1 MNLTITGWLFA
12 FLAIVIIL
20 WANFD
25 LKRRTEEGRFIE
37 RVQQLI
43 CTIHFLG
50 VILWIERYRFGI
62 TSPEIGT
69 SPTVLG
75 YVFEFIAVA
84 VAFAMIVICV
94 KLNSG
99 IQWKNFFSLYA
110 GIVLG
115 YAVIFGGISMVF
127 SKHLGLEPTVEK
139 LLIKGKSITEL
150 KEKND

>member
-12 FLAIVIIL
+12 FVALGILL

-37 RVQQLI
+37 RIQQLI
-43 CTIHFLG
+43 CTAHFLG
-50 VILWIERYRFGI
+50 VITWIERVRFGI

-69 SPTVLG
+69 SPTLFG
-75 YVFEFIAVA
+75 YFFEFLAVA
-84 VAFAMIVICV
+84 VAFAMIILCV

-110 GIVLG
+110 GIALG
-115 YAVIFGGISMVF
+115 YAVFFGGISMLF

-150 KEKND
+150 IEKK